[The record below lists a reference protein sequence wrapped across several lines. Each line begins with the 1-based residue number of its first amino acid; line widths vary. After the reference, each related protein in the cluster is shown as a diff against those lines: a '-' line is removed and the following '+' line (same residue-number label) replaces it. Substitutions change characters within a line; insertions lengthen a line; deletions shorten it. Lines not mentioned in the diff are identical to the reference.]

1 MKRVCVVCEGATEVQ
16 FVLDCVGPYLIDSNI
31 HAYPTLLQAPSGN
44 HRGGRVTVDRLARF
58 ISHQYD
64 ECDYITTFV
73 DFYGFQDANGRTRA
87 QLETAILDELLVKRP
102 GIDRRFVLPYLQMHE
117 FEALLFSDISKF
129 EWVLDGWNADVRN
142 EFEVIRNTYGPEDIN
157 NSPETA
163 PSKRILS
170 IFPAGTYSKT
180 EHGPLIAQDIGID
193 AIRAACPG
201 FDAWL
206 SVIESWRN
214 VQGGT

>member
-1 MKRVCVVCEGATEVQ
+1 MKRVCIVCEGQTEVQ
-16 FVLDCVGPYLIDSNI
+16 FVSSCVTPYLIASNI

-73 DFYGFQDANGRTRA
+73 DFYGFQDAGGRTRA
-87 QLETAILDELLVKRP
+87 QLETAILEELLVKRR

-117 FEALLFSDISKF
+117 FEALLFSDVSKF
-129 EWVLDGWNADVRN
+129 EWVLDGWNDAVRN
-142 EFEVIRNTYGPEDIN
+142 QLQNVRNVFEPEDIN
-157 NSPETA
+157 NDPQTA
-163 PSKRILS
+163 PSKRILN

-180 EHGPLIAQDIGID
+180 EHGPLIAEDIGID
-193 AIRAACPG
+193 VIRAACPG

-206 SVIESWRN
+206 STIERWQD
-214 VQGGT
+214 VQVTT